1 MRNGSFLIA
10 AGAIFLFAAG
20 SAVAGNSDPPAP
32 FNISSA
38 QDFAQQAAAVRS
50 GLRPGGEYAGLS
62 ARNRYLVTRN
72 LDFMTALMQ
81 ARGGIDAMTGGER
94 VRMYNAQSETN
105 RLLAT
110 ILVRLRALGDHR
122 SDPTCRAPSAGRVP
136 ASELSPTPPYPGG
149 GGVTST
155 KRLSGGNAGPF
166 GIEPASV
173 PSPPVALA
181 SVSPCRVG

>member
-20 SAVAGNSDPPAP
+20 SAVAGNSDSPAP

-72 LDFMTALMQ
+72 LDFMTTLMQ
-81 ARGGIDAMTGGER
+81 QRGGIDAMTGGER

-105 RLLAT
+105 RLLT
-110 ILVRLRALGDHR
+110 GDA
-122 SDPTCRAPSAGRVP
+122 SDSVTCAWGPQTGSH
-136 ASELSPTPPYPGG
+136 
-149 GGVTST
+149 
-155 KRLSGGNAGPF
+155 LSGTQCWAGD
-166 GIEPASV
+166 GI
-173 PSPPVALA
+173 
-181 SVSPCRVG
+181 